1 MKKRIVIKSEVK
13 NLRIIE
19 KAIDEVSSEMKFS
32 EDNYGKIM
40 VSAMEA
46 VNNAIIHGNKS
57 DSNKTVIVEI
67 KHVRNQ
73 LKICV
78 EDEGPGFN
86 PGIIPDPTKPENIEK
101 LNGRGI
107 FLMSRLTDKIEFNEK
122 GNRVTMTFK
131 DVGT

>member
-67 KHVRNQ
+67 KHIRNQ

-78 EDEGPGFN
+78 EDEGPGFD

>member
-67 KHVRNQ
+67 KHVRNL

-78 EDEGPGFN
+78 EDEGPGFD
-86 PGIIPDPTKPENIEK
+86 PGLIPDPTKPENIEK

>member
-67 KHVRNQ
+67 KHIRNQ
-73 LKICV
+73 LKICG
-78 EDEGPGFN
+78 EDEVPGFD